1 MDHEE
6 EPMMCRST
14 YVGLRQVWPVWEAG
28 MAARLQI
35 LAFSL
40 IVLAASAAAVGDARA
55 AEEKHLGTPE
65 QQRACRPDVLRLCHD
80 TSGGDIAIANCLLD
94 HKEKL
99 TPACREVITGS
110 RK

>member
-1 MDHEE
+1 
-6 EPMMCRST
+6 
-14 YVGLRQVWPVWEAG
+14 
-28 MAARLQI
+28 MAACLQI
-35 LAFSL
+35 LALSL
-40 IVLAASAAAVGDARA
+40 VIVSTAVAGVRSAAA

-65 QQRACRPDVLRLCHD
+65 QQRACRPDVLRLCRD
-80 TSGGDIAIANCLLD
+80 TTGGDIAIANCLLD

>member
-1 MDHEE
+1 M
-6 EPMMCRST
+6 
-14 YVGLRQVWPVWEAG
+14 EAG
-28 MAARLQI
+28 MAARPRI
-35 LAFSL
+35 LALSL
-40 IVLAASAAAVGDARA
+40 VVVLTAVAAVGPAAA

-65 QQRACRPDVLRLCHD
+65 QQRICRPDVLRLCRD
-80 TSGGDIAIANCLLD
+80 TTGGDIAIANCLLD